1 MIYRDIPFLHVLYI
15 PCKGHITFCGI
26 FHKVKDMPTG
36 PINFLL
42 HDMPRVIPQVLE
54 YRECEMYIMI
64 SFCRSCHNRASFSSA
79 RSSFKFTFGGC
90 SVRGRL
96 EWRSRPLSLGYEL
109 WPCFQPTP
117 TSTTN
122 LIATILNLK

>member
-1 MIYRDIPFLHVLYI
+1 MEDMPFLHVLYI
-15 PCKGHITFCGI
+15 SCKGHMTFCDI

-42 HDMPRVIPQVLE
+42 RDMPRVIPQVLE

-64 SFCRSCHNRASFSSA
+64 SFCRTCHDRASFRSA
-79 RSSFKFTFGGC
+79 RSSLKFTFGGC

-96 EWRSRPLSLGYEL
+96 EWRSQPLSLGYEL
-109 WPCFQPTP
+109 WPCFHPTP
-117 TSTTN
+117 TSRTN
-122 LIATILNLK
+122 LVATILNLK

>member
-1 MIYRDIPFLHVLYI
+1 MEDMPFLHVLYI
-15 PCKGHITFCGI
+15 SCKGHMTFCGI

-42 HDMPRVIPQVLE
+42 RDMPRVIPPVLE
-54 YRECEMYIMI
+54 YSECEMYIMI
-64 SFCRSCHNRASFSSA
+64 SFCRTCHDRASFRSA
-79 RSSFKFTFGGC
+79 RSSLKFTFGRC

-96 EWRSRPLSLGYEL
+96 EWRSQPLSLGYEL

-117 TSTTN
+117 TSRTN